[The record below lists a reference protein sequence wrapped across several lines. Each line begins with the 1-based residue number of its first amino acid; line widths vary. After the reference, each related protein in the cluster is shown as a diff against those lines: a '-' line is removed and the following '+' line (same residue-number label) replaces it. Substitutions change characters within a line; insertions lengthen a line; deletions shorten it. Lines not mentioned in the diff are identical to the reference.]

1 MRRLTS
7 TPPTGYSGRPL
18 AQKLGMRPGCRLFP
32 HAAQENYAALLAPL
46 PAGATV
52 VSRLDTQT
60 DIVLVMR
67 KSARPG
73 ARSRPRTAKSG
84 LRPKQ

>member
-7 TPPTGYSGRPL
+7 TPPTGDSGRPL
-18 AQKLGMRPGCRLFP
+18 AQQLGMHPGCRLFP
-32 HAAQENYAALLAPL
+32 HAAQENYAALLAPR